1 MPLLPVS
8 QLERMTPL
16 FKGKAGNAFASL
28 LRKLFSVSRLSDLYD
43 ECCHLQGP
51 DFAAAVIKRLGIKL
65 EIGDAFRLNE
75 LPESPFITVS
85 NHPYGGMDGIILL
98 DLIGHQREG
107 FKVMVNEFLD
117 LIEPFRQSWIT
128 VNPKNNDSNG
138 VTQKNIQGVKE
149 VFQTL
154 RNGKPVGFFPSGAV
168 SDFSIKELRI
178 RDRQWQEPLIRLIRK
193 ARVPI
198 VPIRFLDRNSAFFY
212 FLGLI
217 NWKIR
222 TLRLPKE
229 VINKEGSTIR
239 VAVGETISVARQDQH
254 KDFKGFRD
262 LMRNSV
268 YEMPVPETFTGYE
281 DFLLKSR

>member
-16 FKGKAGNAFASL
+16 FKGKAGNALASL

-65 EIGDAFRLNE
+65 EIGDAFRLLQ
-75 LPESPFITVS
+75 LPEGPFITVS

-128 VNPKNNDSNG
+128 VNPKNNDSND

-229 VINKEGSTIR
+229 VINKEGSTIT

-262 LMRNSV
+262 LLRNSV

>member
-1 MPLLPVS
+1 
-8 QLERMTPL
+8 MTPL
-16 FKGKAGNAFASL
+16 FKGKAGNALASL

-65 EIGDAFRLNE
+65 EIGDAFRLHQ
-75 LPESPFITVS
+75 LPEGPFITVS

-154 RNGKPVGFFPSGAV
+154 RDGKPVGFFPSGAV

-212 FLGLI
+212 FLGMI

-239 VAVGETISVARQDQH
+239 VAVGETISVAQQDQH

-262 LMRNSV
+262 LLRNSV

-281 DFLLKSR
+281 FFLLKSR

>member
-51 DFAAAVIKRLGIKL
+51 EFAAAVIKRLGIKL

-75 LPESPFITVS
+75 LPEGPFITVS

-239 VAVGETISVARQDQH
+239 VAVGETISVTRQDQH

-262 LMRNSV
+262 LLRNSV

>member
-51 DFAAAVIKRLGIKL
+51 EFAAAVIKRLGIKL
-65 EIGDAFRLNE
+65 EIGDAFRLHQ
-75 LPESPFITVS
+75 LPEGPFITVS

-149 VFQTL
+149 VLQTL
-154 RNGKPVGFFPSGAV
+154 RDGKPVGFFPSGAV

-262 LMRNSV
+262 LLRNSV
-268 YEMPVPETFTGYE
+268 YEMPAPETFTGYE

>member
-1 MPLLPVS
+1 M
-8 QLERMTPL
+8 
-16 FKGKAGNAFASL
+16 
-28 LRKLFSVSRLSDLYD
+28 SRLSDLYD

-65 EIGDAFRLNE
+65 EIGDAFRLHQ
-75 LPESPFITVS
+75 LPEGPFITIS

-217 NWKIR
+217 NWRIR

-262 LMRNSV
+262 LLRNSV

-281 DFLLKSR
+281 YFLLKSR

>member
-16 FKGKAGNAFASL
+16 FKGKAGNALASL

-229 VINKEGSTIR
+229 VINKEGSTIT

-262 LMRNSV
+262 LLRNSV

>member
-1 MPLLPVS
+1 
-8 QLERMTPL
+8 MTPL

-51 DFAAAVIKRLGIKL
+51 EFAAAVIKRLGIKL

-75 LPESPFITVS
+75 LPEGPFITVS

-117 LIEPFRQSWIT
+117 MIEPFRQSWIT

-239 VAVGETISVARQDQH
+239 VAVGETISVAQQDQH

-262 LMRNSV
+262 LLRNSV

>member
-65 EIGDAFRLNE
+65 EIGDAFRLHQ
-75 LPESPFITVS
+75 LPEGPFITVS

-98 DLIGHQREG
+98 DLIGNQREG

-239 VAVGETISVARQDQH
+239 VAVGETISVARQDKH

-262 LMRNSV
+262 LLRNSV

>member
-16 FKGKAGNAFASL
+16 FKGKAGNALASL

-51 DFAAAVIKRLGIKL
+51 EFAAAVIKRLGIKL
-65 EIGDAFRLNE
+65 EIGDAFRLLQ
-75 LPESPFITVS
+75 LPEGPFITVS

-128 VNPKNNDSNG
+128 VNPKNNDSND
-138 VTQKNIQGVKE
+138 VTQKNIQGVKK
-149 VFQTL
+149 VLQTL
-154 RNGKPVGFFPSGAV
+154 RDGKPVGFFPSGAV

-262 LMRNSV
+262 LLRNSV

>member
-1 MPLLPVS
+1 
-8 QLERMTPL
+8 MTPL
-16 FKGKAGNAFASL
+16 FKGKAGNALASL

-229 VINKEGSTIR
+229 VINKEGSTIT

-262 LMRNSV
+262 LLRNSV

>member
-1 MPLLPVS
+1 
-8 QLERMTPL
+8 MTPL

-43 ECCHLQGP
+43 KCCHLQGP
-51 DFAAAVIKRLGIKL
+51 EFAAAVIKRLEIKL

-75 LPESPFITVS
+75 LPEGPFITVS

-98 DLIGHQREG
+98 DLIGNQREG

-149 VFQTL
+149 VLQTL
-154 RNGKPVGFFPSGAV
+154 RDGKPVGFFPSGAV

-178 RDRQWQEPLIRLIRK
+178 RDRQWQAPLIRLIRK

-229 VINKEGSTIR
+229 VINKEGSRIR
-239 VAVGETISVARQDQH
+239 VAIGETISVAQQDQH

-262 LMRNSV
+262 LLRNSV

>member
-75 LPESPFITVS
+75 LPEGPFITVS

-178 RDRQWQEPLIRLIRK
+178 RDRQWQEPLIRLIR
-193 ARVPI
+193 R
-198 VPIRFLDRNSAFFY
+198 
-212 FLGLI
+212 
-217 NWKIR
+217 
-222 TLRLPKE
+222 
-229 VINKEGSTIR
+229 
-239 VAVGETISVARQDQH
+239 
-254 KDFKGFRD
+254 
-262 LMRNSV
+262 
-268 YEMPVPETFTGYE
+268 
-281 DFLLKSR
+281 